1 MSKPLVVTVPH
12 QLGLAEARRRLET
25 GIGHLKAKFGDKVSS
40 VEDSWEGDRLDVHV
54 QALGQSAQAQLDVAE
69 DHVRVEVQL
78 PWMLAMLAEKAKGLI
93 QKEGTLLLEK
103 K

>member
-1 MSKPLVVTVPH
+1 MSKPLIVTVPH
-12 QLGLAEARRRLET
+12 QLGRTEARRRLET

-40 VEDSWEGDRLDVHV
+40 VTDSWAGDRLDVRV
-54 QALGQSAQAQLDVAE
+54 EALGQSAEAQLDVEE

-78 PWMLAMLAEKAKGLI
+78 PWMLALVAEKAKGLI
-93 QKEGTLLLEK
+93 QKEGTLLLAK

>member
-1 MSKPLVVTVPH
+1 MSKPLIVTVPH
-12 QLGLAEARRRLET
+12 QLGRAEARRRLES

-40 VEDSWEGDRLDVHV
+40 VTDAWTGDRLDVRV
-54 QALGQSAQAQLDVAE
+54 VALGQSADAQLDVEE

-78 PWMLAMLAEKAKGLI
+78 PWMLAMIAEKAKGLI
-93 QKEGTLLLEK
+93 QKEGTLLLAK